1 MGFFYFFY
9 HISTKRKRLFLL
21 SVVISFLA
29 FAPLYP
35 AEVGSG
41 ITVQASDT
49 AYHLTNND
57 LKTGERLFYGLI
69 REQAGQESCVS
80 CHSIKPTGQFNWNP
94 SAFEIASSGHTKTLD
109 DLKSVLHSPTGKRL
123 SIAHTGY
130 TNLTDDQLVKLKG
143 YLTDYYEKGG
153 YKPRPVINRLIYF
166 SGLSLVFILFFLDL
180 VWFRKIRYRLIH
192 AAVLI
197 VAAVFITKV
206 IVEESIALGRSESY
220 EPDQPIKFS
229 HMVHAG
235 QNGID
240 CMYCHSTAEFGK
252 SAGMPSANVCLNCH
266 MVVRDGTRSGRF
278 EISKIFAA
286 IDSKEPIEWTRVYN
300 LPDHAFF
307 SHAQHVGAGKISCQT
322 CHGTVEQ
329 MDRIMQVPDLS
340 MGWCIDCHRNT
351 EVQFHDNKFYENY
364 GELKKKLESGEISS
378 VTVEM
383 VGGTDCMKC
392 HY

>member
-1 MGFFYFFY
+1 M
-9 HISTKRKRLFLL
+9 L
-21 SVVISFLA
+21 SVILSFLA
-29 FAPLYP
+29 FTPLYP
-35 AEVGSG
+35 AEVASG
-41 ITVQASDT
+41 ITIQGSDT
-49 AYHLTNND
+49 VYHLTHND

-80 CHSIKPTGQFNWNP
+80 CHSIKPTGQFNWSP
-94 SAFEIASSGHTKTLD
+94 SAFEIASAGHTKTLE
-109 DLKSVLHSPTGKRL
+109 DLKNVLHSPVGKRL

-143 YLTDYYEKGG
+143 YMMDYYEQGG
-153 YKPRPVINRLIYF
+153 YEPRSVINRLVYF
-166 SGLSLVFILFFLDL
+166 SGLSLLFLLVFLDL
-180 VWFRKIRYRLIH
+180 VWFRKIRYRVIH

-197 VAAVFITKV
+197 ATAVFITKV

-220 EPDQPIKFS
+220 EPDQPVKFS

-240 CMYCHSTAEFGK
+240 CLYCHSTAEFGK
-252 SAGMPSANVCLNCH
+252 SAGIPSANVCLNCH

-278 EISKIFAA
+278 EINKIFAA
-286 IDSKEPIEWTRVYN
+286 VDSKKPIEWTRVYN

-329 MDRIMQVPDLS
+329 MDRITQVPDLS

-351 EVQFHDNKFYENY
+351 EVRFHDNKFYENY
-364 GELKKKLESGEISS
+364 GELRKKLESGEISS